1 MILDVVKAAVLLA
14 VAAVAQISIANGF
27 ELAEGRADIVLLC
40 IVAIALLRGPI
51 FGACGGFFVGLIVDV
66 GTLGTLGLTSL
77 LLTLAGYWAGRFGE
91 ATSNHRNQLARILIA
106 VALLTIGVGVG
117 SMVLHLLLGE
127 SVPVGTVVGRVI
139 LPSLA
144 LNLILAVPVYA
155 LCRVIFPPPE
165 RRERE
170 VALV

>member
-1 MILDVVKAAVLLA
+1 
-14 VAAVAQISIANGF
+14 
-27 ELAEGRADIVLLC
+27 
-40 IVAIALLRGPI
+40 
-51 FGACGGFFVGLIVDV
+51 
-66 GTLGTLGLTSL
+66 
-77 LLTLAGYWAGRFGE
+77 
-91 ATSNHRNQLARILIA
+91 
-106 VALLTIGVGVG
+106 
-117 SMVLHLLLGE
+117 MVLHLLLGE